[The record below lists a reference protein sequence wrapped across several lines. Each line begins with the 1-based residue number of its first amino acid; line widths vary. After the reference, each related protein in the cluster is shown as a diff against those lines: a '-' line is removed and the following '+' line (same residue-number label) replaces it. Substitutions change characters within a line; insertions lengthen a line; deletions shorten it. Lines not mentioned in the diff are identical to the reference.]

1 MAETVQHPA
10 DFATNNTELF
20 ITIKTM
26 AETVQHPADF
36 ATNNTELFIT
46 IKTRYLMTQT

>member
-1 MAETVQHPA
+1 
-10 DFATNNTELF
+10 
-20 ITIKTM
+20 M